1 MTLIQFSDVALG
13 YGRTTVVE
21 KLSFSIERGEYLG
34 IVGPN
39 GSGKTTIVRALL
51 GTLAPR
57 SGKITHVAPGG
68 RPARIGYVPQR
79 ETIDSMMPYTVV
91 DVVMMGRYREIGV
104 FGRPRANDREAVRR
118 SLAHAGA
125 EAFAHDSF
133 RELSGGQKQRALI
146 ARALAMEPDVLVL
159 DEPTNG
165 MDLPSRTAIL
175 ELIKKLHRDNGL
187 TIIMVSHLLSD
198 VANYVERIAMVEK
211 GFFQIGDVSEIL
223 TGENLSRLYGVE
235 VIVSEAL
242 GQKLIT
248 PVTPP

>member
-13 YGRTTVVE
+13 YGRRTVV
-21 KLSFSIERGEYLG
+21 KRLSFTIDRGDYLG

-51 GTLAPR
+51 GSIKPHA
-57 SGKITHVAPGG
+57 GKINRISPDG

-79 ETIDSMMPYTVV
+79 ETIDSIMPYAVQ
-91 DVVMMGRYREIGV
+91 DVVMMGRYRTIGV
-104 FGRPRANDREAVRR
+104 LGRPGTADSVAVRQALMHVDAEG
-118 SLAHAGA
+118 LARN
-125 EAFAHDSF
+125 SF
-133 RELSGGQKQRALI
+133 RDLSGGQKQRALI
-146 ARALAMEPDVLVL
+146 ARALAAEPDVLVL

-165 MDLPSRTAIL
+165 LDLPSRTAIL
-175 ELIKKLHRDNGL
+175 ELIKRLHRDGGL

-198 VANYVERIAMVEK
+198 VANYVQRIAMVEK
-211 GFFQIGDVSEIL
+211 GFFQIGSTSEIL
-223 TGENLSRLYGVE
+223 TSDNLTRLYDMQVRVTE
-235 VIVSEAL
+235 VA